1 MQDEQTI
8 ENNLRKD
15 LENKSIE
22 ELIYLNFNPTYYVQ
36 KSTQNLRDQNDQL
49 LTEVNTLNSSFQANK
64 EQYDNVKNMLD
75 NYKKQYQAKEQE
87 LDNLLR
93 QKNAIDNQISV
104 EGLKMALKQFIDIN
118 YAKPKQMLTNDFL
131 SGKVGLQEFVEQF
144 KNLNQNYHYY
154 SIIRDKLNLYK

>member
-8 ENNLRKD
+8 ENKLRED
-15 LENKSIE
+15 LKNKSIE

-36 KSTQNLRDQNDQL
+36 QSTQNFREQNDKL
-49 LTEVNTLNSSFQANK
+49 ITEIDSLNSSFQANK
-64 EQYDNVKNMLD
+64 AQYDNIKNMLD
-75 NYKKQYQAKEQE
+75 NYKSQYQAKEQE
-87 LDNLLR
+87 LDNLLK

-118 YAKPKQMLTNDFL
+118 YAKPKQTLTNDFL
-131 SGKVGLQEFVEQF
+131 NGKVGLQEFVDQF